1 MKSLVLYPYPMEYD
15 GQSLQGHYLLKG
27 LKENGE
33 DAVACSRY
41 NQEDKKVFYE
51 KYKPD
56 VVFGIV
62 FWGDVPELV
71 SHPLANKMTPVP
83 WLNANGCVFN
93 YHALLNSLPLILA
106 TSNWVKA
113 TYIRDGIKPD
123 NIHVAPI
130 GYDPEIFYSRQ
141 SYDPEVRRMR
151 KEVLEIEDD
160 ELMILTAGGD
170 VTSKGAQEMIK
181 AIAKVQDKLPKWKY
195 VLKIWPSKSAR
206 EHGRDEEK
214 LIAELGLDPDKFIYL
229 SEKYDPHKMSLLLNS
244 CDIYAAPSRIEGF
257 GMIQLEAQA
266 CGKPVIS
273 IDVGG
278 PRDTIIPNETG
289 FLADV
294 ESEIKLNSEWVSKR
308 MGFETRHRIK
318 FPEPKTFA
326 YRANID
332 QLAES
337 LVKLATD
344 SKLRNK
350 MGKAAAQHAYD
361 TFNYRITAK
370 HIADLV
376 KKYVLKEKQA
386 VSRPIDN
393 PVHSFITKR
402 VYQR

>member
-27 LKENGE
+27 LKENGVS
-33 DAVACSRY
+33 AIACGRY
-41 NQEDKKVFYE
+41 NRTDKKVFYE

-56 VVFGIV
+56 VVIGIG
-62 FWGDVPELV
+62 FWGDAPELI

-93 YHALLNSLPLILA
+93 YHDLLNSLPLILA

-113 TYIRDGIKPD
+113 TYIRDGIKPE
-123 NIHVAPI
+123 NIQVAPI
-130 GYDPEIFYSRQ
+130 GYDPDIFYPRPK
-141 SYDPEVRRMR
+141 YDPEVKRLRE
-151 KEVLEIEDD
+151 EVLEIKDD
-160 ELMILTAGGD
+160 EIMILTAGGD
-170 VTSKGAQEMIK
+170 VTSKGAQEMIR
-181 AIAKVQDKLPKWKY
+181 AIAKVQNKLPKWKY
-195 VLKIWPSKSAR
+195 VLKVWPSKSAR
-206 EHGRDEEK
+206 EHGIEEEK
-214 LIAELGLDPDKFIYL
+214 LIDELGLDPDQFIYVKG
-229 SEKYDPHKMSLLLNS
+229 KYNPHKMSLLLNA

-289 FLADV
+289 FLAEV
-294 ESEIKLNSEWVSKR
+294 ESEVKLDSEWVTRK
-308 MGFETRHRIK
+308 MGFERRHRMK

-326 YRANID
+326 YRANVN

-337 LVKLATD
+337 LLNLATD
-344 SKLRNK
+344 AKLRNK

-370 HIADLV
+370 HIADLI
-376 KKYVLKEKQA
+376 KKYVIKEKSA
-386 VSRPIDN
+386 VEQPINN
-393 PVHSFITKR
+393 PVYSFLQTR
-402 VYQR
+402 V